1 MLGGIMSLG
10 IVIKGPEGLVIAAD
24 SRVTLGTKTP
34 NGEIF
39 HVNFDNARKLL
50 SFDISENTHIGAVT
64 YGQATLGSSNRT
76 AHSFLPE
83 FETSLPPG
91 RLTVFDFAKHLSDF
105 FMDQWEKNKIQNFSG
120 PNMVFVVAGYNE
132 REHFGRK
139 YIFEIPGNP
148 KLEERNSGANEY
160 GITWGGQR
168 EFVDRI
174 IQGYD
179 ESVIKIIQ
187 EELKLVD
194 SKIEKIRR
202 AILPLNMKIPLQ
214 MLPLQDCVDLAIF
227 FLRTTIDAQR
237 LTVGSRG
244 VGGTIEVATITRSE
258 GFRFIQRKE
267 ISGER

>member
-1 MLGGIMSLG
+1 MSLG

-39 HVNFDNARKLL
+39 HVNFDNARKVLAFTTN
-50 SFDISENTHIGAVT
+50 SSQNSHIGAVT
-64 YGQATLGSSNRT
+64 YGQATLGTTNRT

-83 FETSLPPG
+83 FESTLPEG
-91 RLTVFDFAKHLSDF
+91 RLSVQDFAEKLKDF
-105 FMDQWEKNKIQNFSG
+105 FMGQWNNNKIPNYSG
-120 PNMVFVVAGYNE
+120 PNMVFVVAGYNID
-132 REHFGRK
+132 EHFGRK
-139 YIFEIPGNP
+139 YLFEIPGNP
-148 KLEERNSGANEY
+148 QLQERNAGSNEY

-179 ESVIKIIQ
+179 ENVLNIIQ
-187 EELKLVD
+187 KQLKFDDRKKEEIRKKL
-194 SKIEKIRR
+194 R
-202 AILPLNMKIPLQ
+202 PLTMKMPLQ

-227 FLRTTIDAQR
+227 FIRTTIDAQR
-237 LTVGSRG
+237 LTVGTRG

-258 GFRFIQRKE
+258 GFKFIQRKK
-267 ISGER
+267 ISGEREI